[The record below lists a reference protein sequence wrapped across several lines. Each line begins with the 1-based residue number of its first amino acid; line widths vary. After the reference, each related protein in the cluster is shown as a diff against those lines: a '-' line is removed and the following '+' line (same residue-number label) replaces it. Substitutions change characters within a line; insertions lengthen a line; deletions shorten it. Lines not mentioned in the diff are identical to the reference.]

1 MADIVDIVVQ
11 KTEEV
16 VTIDVT
22 TNETIV
28 NIISQNGGGGAVD
41 SVNGQTGVVVL
52 DADDIS
58 DSTTTNKYVTSAE
71 KTAITHSNRTILD
84 QITEAFTTALKTAY
98 DSSVTWITTNG
109 TNLINHLSN
118 TSNPHSTTATQVDA
132 LKRDGS
138 NANSN
143 INIGEYDLKAG
154 QFTLDTTP
162 TGTASVGTTRWNDT
176 LGSTETTL
184 KGGSVILKNGVDLVA
199 RVVNKV
205 TPNAT
210 LTKAAYQAVRVSGAQ
225 GQRLAV
231 AYAQANNDNNSADTI
246 GIVCETIATNQ
257 EGFILTV
264 GQLEG
269 INTTGS
275 LQGETWADGDVIY
288 LSPNTAGA
296 LTNVK
301 PTGATGHI
309 VVIGYVEYSHA
320 VNGKLYVKI
329 MNGWELDELH
339 NVNISSP
346 TNNQV
351 LAYNSTSQL
360 WENESVNNIVITD
373 VEKNAI
379 ELRANGVGLTT
390 FTRFGYSTASDVTSG
405 VAAATAS
412 GSFFGIQ
419 NRFNYTTST
428 VAGSLAFF
436 RTTFGSWG
444 GMSSG
449 KVCEWLFGTADA
461 AIVSGAR
468 SFVGFT
474 NNFATPTNVE
484 PTTLVNC
491 VGIARLSTSNNWHI
505 IHNDNTGTCTS
516 IDLGSGY
523 PSNTLEVDLIYLR
536 LTFNT
541 NGTVSYLVANKTTN
555 ISTSGVLSTNLPAVA
570 LYEMV
575 WTCNNATALA
585 ARLGFCYRTFSNS

>member
-1 MADIVDIVVQ
+1 MADIVDIVVD
-11 KTEEV
+11 KTEEL

-28 NIISQNGGGGAVD
+28 NITTQNGGGAVD

-58 DSTTTNKYVTSAE
+58 DSTTTNKFLTSTE
-71 KTAITHSNRTILD
+71 K
-84 QITEAFTTALKTAY
+84 
-98 DSSVTWITTNG
+98 

-132 LKRDGS
+132 LQRDGS

-143 INIGEYDLKAG
+143 INIGEYELKAG

-288 LSPNTAGA
+288 LSPTIAGA

-309 VVIGYVEYSHA
+309 VVIGYVEYAHA
-320 VNGKLYVKI
+320 INGKLYIKI

-346 TNNQV
+346 SNNQI
-351 LAYNSTSQL
+351 LAYTSSTSL
-360 WENESVNNIVITD
+360 WENKSVSTALGFTPIQLNSWVDYASTSTIVGFATITTR
-373 VEKNAI
+373 
-379 ELRANGVGLTT
+379 ELRYLIIGNVAIYYFNIQGTSNSST
-390 FTRFGYSTASDVTSG
+390 FTFTIHTNHNGNIYFNGSGYT
-405 VAAATAS
+405 
-412 GSFFGIQ
+412 
-419 NRFNYTTST
+419 
-428 VAGSLAFF
+428 L
-436 RTTFGSWG
+436 
-444 GMSSG
+444 
-449 KVCEWLFGTADA
+449 
-461 AIVSGAR
+461 
-468 SFVGFT
+468 
-474 NNFATPTNVE
+474 NNT
-484 PTTLVNC
+484 
-491 VGIARLSTSNNWHI
+491 TSNNPSRMLI
-505 IHNDNTGTCTS
+505 SNASNVITLAPALTGGTWS
-516 IDLGSGY
+516 ASGGKGC
-523 PSNTLEVDLIYLR
+523 SGIFLIQL
-536 LTFNT
+536 
-541 NGTVSYLVANKTTN
+541 
-555 ISTSGVLSTNLPAVA
+555 
-570 LYEMV
+570 
-575 WTCNNATALA
+575 
-585 ARLGFCYRTFSNS
+585 

>member
-1 MADIVDIVVQ
+1 MADIVDIVVE

-58 DSTTTNKYVTSAE
+58 DSTTTNKFLTSTE
-71 KTAITHSNRTILD
+71 K
-84 QITEAFTTALKTAY
+84 
-98 DSSVTWITTNG
+98 

-132 LKRDGS
+132 LQRDGS

-143 INIGEYDLKAG
+143 INIGEYELKAG

-288 LSPNTAGA
+288 LSPTIAGA

-309 VVIGYVEYSHA
+309 VVIGYVEYAHA
-320 VNGKLYVKI
+320 INGKLYIKI

-346 TNNQV
+346 SNNQI
-351 LAYNSTSQL
+351 LAYTSSTSL
-360 WENESVNNIVITD
+360 WENKSV
-373 VEKNAI
+373 
-379 ELRANGVGLTT
+379 
-390 FTRFGYSTASDVTSG
+390 STALGFTPEDVSNKQTDLTASATKYPTINAVNTGLALKSNLSNTPRILANDESGITSTGTETVCATIQIDNFGTNWAMDLFLDAIKSGATSG
-405 VAAATAS
+405 TQARIYLNDTANLS
-412 GSFFGIQ
+412 G
-419 NRFNYTTST
+419 
-428 VAGSLAFF
+428 
-436 RTTFGSWG
+436 
-444 GMSSG
+444 
-449 KVCEWLFGTADA
+449 
-461 AIVSGAR
+461 
-468 SFVGFT
+468 
-474 NNFATPTNVE
+474 TPTQLALSQSATNSNRVT
-484 PTTLVNC
+484 PLYRKMSYKSGTLKIANTTTTLQNDL
-491 VGIARLSTSNNWHI
+491 ANQSNAKSEI
-505 IHNDNTGTCTS
+505 T
-516 IDLGSGY
+516 IDL
-523 PSNTLEVDLIYLR
+523 NTATTR
-536 LTFNT
+536 
-541 NGTVSYLVANKTTN
+541 YLVFT
-555 ISTSGVLSTNLPAVA
+555 IQRFSTAGDTVTAGRHQVI
-570 LYEMV
+570 LYPNV
-575 WTCNNATALA
+575 
-585 ARLGFCYRTFSNS
+585 